1 MRHLCSTGLLLMT
14 VGATLFLW
22 DRAGVIALSQT
33 IDAQTGANLT
43 AMAKAAGDEAG
54 DLAADQGVVTFA
66 AACMSIFTV
75 VYIVVLA
82 VMFKRILIAVK
93 VVREACKAL
102 AAMPLLVAQP
112 LCTMTS
118 LCLLY
123 VWTAAVSMYFMSA
136 GEFDPSTGTFVY
148 AGGDC
153 SEIDKA
159 DAVMK
164 NLSMTTTAA
173 LLALTFNQQ
182 MNSSATAAGPL
193 KLVSDS
199 LGSIDELKG
208 TEEFEQARLGKVEDK
223 TSSSSAPS
231 HPTVDKAQKAVD
243 SILGPFLILGARHR
257 PTRFRRPKP
266 TQFRW

>member
-1 MRHLCSTGLLLMT
+1 MT

-43 AMAKAAGDEAG
+43 AMAEAAGDEAG

-112 LCTMTS
+112 LCTRHWRIPRRWHRQLLNERCEGGKSIGRCHLCTVRGTRS
-118 LCLLY
+118 LARGRACAHPRLL
-123 VWTAAVSMYFMSA
+123 VTI
-136 GEFDPSTGTFVY
+136 P
-148 AGGDC
+148 C
-153 SEIDKA
+153 
-159 DAVMK
+159 
-164 NLSMTTTAA
+164 
-173 LLALTFNQQ
+173 QQ
-182 MNSSATAAGPL
+182 
-193 KLVSDS
+193 
-199 LGSIDELKG
+199 
-208 TEEFEQARLGKVEDK
+208 
-223 TSSSSAPS
+223 
-231 HPTVDKAQKAVD
+231 
-243 SILGPFLILGARHR
+243 
-257 PTRFRRPKP
+257 
-266 TQFRW
+266 